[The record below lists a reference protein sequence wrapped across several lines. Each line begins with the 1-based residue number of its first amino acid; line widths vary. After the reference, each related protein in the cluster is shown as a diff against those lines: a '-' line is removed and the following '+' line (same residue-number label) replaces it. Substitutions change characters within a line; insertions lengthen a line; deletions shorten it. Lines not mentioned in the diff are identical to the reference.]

1 MSQKKATIVNLAASN
16 VSVSQFSVES
26 GSLVLEQFF
35 VEELAPGLTG
45 DDEWL
50 NAAIAALASLV
61 NAHELKGRVTVI
73 APAFLLLQKPLKVP
87 QVERARQ
94 AQIVAFEA
102 QNAIPYPLNE
112 VIWDSQVMASD
123 GVEAEVLLFA
133 LRTEIAT
140 KIANL
145 VTSTGLRPMSIQAAP
160 LLDSQAFRLAG
171 GSAAEEVLI
180 VNVGA
185 RSTTLSFVGPSGVNI
200 QSATNIGGN
209 LLTQGVSD
217 NTGQPF
223 AVSEAIKVGFFSGLV
238 QLTESDPQ
246 VAVLQ
251 ANAQTFIRRLSQD
264 INRRLINVRRGANGR
279 QPTRILVTGRGSQ
292 VPGLAEQLCETLRL
306 PVETFDPSSVITPG
320 AGINQEQL
328 QRAKHQITEVI
339 GEAARLTLPQPIG
352 VNLIPRDIASQ
363 QAFDARKPRLLVAAL
378 LAAVS
383 PLFVLLAFKDSDSWN
398 HEQTVI
404 VQGRRSE
411 LENRRALIEESRK
424 KSAELAAKAK
434 ELESVVLNRSNWP
447 AFLGDLQSRVGSLKN
462 TWVEEM
468 HVKYETLPAAP
479 AAEGQPAPA
488 PAPVVVT
495 KVVIAVRF
503 LFAEVPLEETR
514 YRSGAEKTHISRLLE
529 AVRKSPYVA
538 SVPENEIVVTDQT
551 VKSTEGGKYDIR
563 VTPKATITLV
573 IQKDKAL

>member
-16 VSVSQFSVES
+16 VSVSQFSVEA

-35 VEELAPGLTG
+35 VEDIAPGLTG

-61 NAHELKGRVTVI
+61 NAHEIKGRVTVI

-133 LRTEIAT
+133 LRTEVAT
-140 KIANL
+140 KIANM

-171 GSAAEEVLI
+171 GSSAEEVLI
-180 VNVGA
+180 INVGA

-209 LLTQGVSD
+209 LLTQGVSE

-223 AVSEAIKVGFFSGLV
+223 PVSEAIKVGYFSGSIH
-238 QLTESDPQ
+238 LTESDPQ
-246 VAVLQ
+246 VAILQ
-251 ANAQTFIRRLSQD
+251 ANAQTFIRRLAQD
-264 INRRLINVRRGANGR
+264 INRRLINVRRGTNGR

-292 VPGLAEQLCETLRL
+292 LPGLSEQLCETLRL
-306 PVETFDPSSVITPG
+306 PVEAFDPSSVITPG
-320 AGINQEQL
+320 EGVNRDQL
-328 QRAKHQITEVI
+328 ERAKHQITEVI
-339 GEAARLTLPQPIG
+339 GEAARLTLPQSIG

-363 QAFDARKPRLLVAAL
+363 QAFDARKPRLLAAAAL
-378 LAAVS
+378 AAAAPFCVW
-383 PLFVLLAFKDSDSWN
+383 LAFDAAESWN
-398 HEQTVI
+398 KERTLA
-404 VQGRRSE
+404 VQGRQTE
-411 LENRRALIEESRK
+411 LSGRRLAIEGSRVK
-424 KSAELAAKAK
+424 AAELAARCK
-434 ELESVVLNRSNWP
+434 ELEHVVLNRSNWP
-447 AFLGDLQSRVGSLKN
+447 AFLGDLQARVGSLKDS
-462 TWVEEM
+462 WIEEM
-468 HVKYETLPAAP
+468 HVKYEPQPVAP
-479 AAEGQPAPA
+479 LAEGQPAPV
-488 PAPVVVT
+488 PVIVT
-495 KVVIAVRF
+495 KVVVSVRF
-503 LFAEVPLEETR
+503 LFTEVPFDKNQP
-514 YRSGAEKTHISRLLE
+514 YRSQAEKARIGRLLE
-529 AVRKSPYVA
+529 AVRQSPYVSA
-538 SVPENEIVVTDQT
+538 VPENEIVVTDQT
-551 VKSTEGGKYDIR
+551 IKSSDGKSEIR
-563 VTPKATITLV
+563 TTPKATITLV
-573 IQKDKAL
+573 IHKEKAL

>member
-35 VEELAPGLTG
+35 VEEITPGLTG

-50 NAAIAALASLV
+50 NAAISALASLV
-61 NAHELKGRVTVI
+61 NSHDVKGRVTVI

-140 KIANL
+140 KIANM

-185 RSTTLSFVGPSGVNI
+185 RSTTLSFVGPGGVNI

-223 AVSEAIKVGFFSGLV
+223 AVSEAIKVGYFSGVV
-238 QLTESDPQ
+238 QLAESDPQ
-246 VAVLQ
+246 VAILQ
-251 ANAQTFIRRLSQD
+251 ANAQTFIRRLAQD

-292 VPGLAEQLCETLRL
+292 VPGLSEQLCETLRL
-306 PVETFDPSSVITPG
+306 PVEVFDPSSVITPG

-328 QRAKHQITEVI
+328 ERAKHQITEVI

-378 LAAVS
+378 LAAIS
-383 PLFVLLAFKDSDSWN
+383 PLFVLLAFKDSDNWN
-398 HEQTVI
+398 REQKVI
-404 VQGRRSE
+404 VEGRKSE
-411 LENRRALIEESRK
+411 LENRRANIEESRK
-424 KSAELAAKAK
+424 KTVELAAKVK
-434 ELESVVLNRSNWP
+434 ELEAVVLNRSNWP
-447 AFLGDLQSRVGSLKN
+447 AFLGDLQNRVGTLKN
-462 TWVEEM
+462 TWIEEM
-468 HVKYETLPAAP
+468 HVKYETLPPAP
-479 AAEGQPAPA
+479 AVEGQPAPT
-488 PAPVVVT
+488 PVVVT
-495 KVVIAVRF
+495 KVIISVRF
-503 LFAEVPLEETR
+503 LFAEVPLDVPQ
-514 YRSGAEKTHISRLLE
+514 YRSQAEKAHIGRLL
-529 AVRKSPYVA
+529 AVVRKSPYVSA
-538 SVPENEIVVTDQT
+538 VPENEIVVTDQT
-551 VKSTEGGKYDIR
+551 IKAPDGKTVIR
-563 VTPKATITLV
+563 MTPKATLTLV
-573 IQKDKAL
+573 IHSDKAL

>member
-16 VSVSQFSVES
+16 VSVSQFSVQA

-35 VEELAPGLTG
+35 VEEITPGLTG

-61 NAHELKGRVTVI
+61 NAHDLKGRVTVI
-73 APAFLLLQKPLKVP
+73 APSFLLLQKPLKVP

-112 VIWDSQVMASD
+112 VIWDSQLMASD

-140 KIANL
+140 KIANM

-223 AVSEAIKVGFFSGLV
+223 PVSEAIKVGYFSGV
-238 QLTESDPQ
+238 IQLAESDPQ
-246 VAVLQ
+246 VAILQ
-251 ANAQTFIRRLSQD
+251 ANAQTFIRRLAQD

-279 QPTRILVTGRGSQ
+279 QPARILVTGRGSQ
-292 VPGLAEQLCETLRL
+292 VPGLSEQLCETLRL
-306 PVETFDPSSVITPG
+306 PIEVFDPSSVITLG
-320 AGINQEQL
+320 TGINPEQL
-328 QRAKHQITEVI
+328 ERAKFQITEVI
-339 GEAARLTLPQPIG
+339 GEAARLTLSQPIG

-363 QAFDARKPRLLVAAL
+363 QAFDARKPRLLAAAL
-378 LAAVS
+378 LAAAA
-383 PLFVLLAFKDSDSWN
+383 PWCIWFAFGEAERWN
-398 HEQTVI
+398 REQTTVI
-404 VQGRRSE
+404 QGRQSE
-411 LENRRALIEESRK
+411 LSVRRSAIQESRK
-424 KSAELAAKAK
+424 LADDLSTKTK

-447 AFLGDLQSRVGSLKN
+447 AFLGDLQSRVGTLKN
-462 TWVEEM
+462 TWIEEM
-468 HVKYETLPAAP
+468 HVKYEPLPTAP
-479 AAEGQPAPA
+479 VAEGQPAPV
-488 PAPVVVT
+488 PVMVT
-495 KVVIAVRF
+495 KVVISVRF
-503 LFAEVPLEETR
+503 LFAEVPFDLKQ
-514 YRSGAEKTHISRLLE
+514 YRSQSEKAHIGRLLE
-529 AVRKSPYVA
+529 VVRKSPYVS

-551 VKSTEGGKYDIR
+551 MKAADNKTEIR
-563 VTPKATITLV
+563 MTPKATLTLV
-573 IQKDKAL
+573 IHKDKAL

>member
-16 VSVSQFSVES
+16 VSVSQFSVEA

-35 VEELAPGLTG
+35 VEEIAPGLTG

-61 NAHELKGRVTVI
+61 NTHELKGRVTVI

-112 VIWDSQVMASD
+112 VIWDSQLMASD

-140 KIANL
+140 RIANL

-180 VNVGA
+180 INVGA

-223 AVSEAIKVGFFSGLV
+223 AVSEAIKVGYFSGVV
-238 QLTESDPQ
+238 QLAESDPQ
-246 VAVLQ
+246 VAILQ
-251 ANAQTFIRRLSQD
+251 ANSQTFIRRLAQD

-279 QPTRILVTGRGSQ
+279 QPARILVTGRGSQ
-292 VPGLAEQLCETLRL
+292 VPGLSEQLCETLRL
-306 PVETFDPSSVITPG
+306 PVEVFDPSSVITPG
-320 AGINQEQL
+320 AGINPEQL
-328 QRAKHQITEVI
+328 ERAKYQITEVI

-363 QAFDARKPRLLVAAL
+363 QAFDARKPRLLAAAL
-378 LAAVS
+378 LAAAS
-383 PLFVLLAFKDSDSWN
+383 PFFAWLALSASADWN
-398 HEQTVI
+398 HHQASI
-404 VQGRRSE
+404 VQGRQSE
-411 LENRRALIEESRK
+411 LTARRSSIEESHK
-424 KSAELAAKAK
+424 KSAEIAAKAS
-434 ELESVVLNRSNWP
+434 ELESIVLNRSNWP
-447 AFLGDLQSRVGSLKN
+447 AFLGDLQSRVGMLKN
-462 TWVEEM
+462 TWVEEL
-468 HVKYETLPAAP
+468 HVKYETLPASP
-479 AAEGQPAPA
+479 VAEGQPA

-495 KVVIAVRF
+495 KVVVAVRF
-503 LFAEVPLEETR
+503 LFADVPFDLKQ
-514 YRSGAEKTHISRLLE
+514 YRSQSEKAHIGRLLE
-529 AVRKSPYVA
+529 ALRSSPYVSA
-538 SVPENEIVVTDQT
+538 IPENEIVVTDQT
-551 VKSTEGGKYDIR
+551 LKASDNKTEIR
-563 VTPKATITLV
+563 MTPKATLTLV
-573 IQKDKAL
+573 IHKDKAL

>member
-26 GSLVLEQFF
+26 GSLVLEQLY
-35 VEELAPGLTG
+35 VEDIAPGLTG

-61 NAHELKGRVTVI
+61 NAHELKGRVTVV

-133 LRTEIAT
+133 LRTEVAT
-140 KIANL
+140 KIATM

-171 GSAAEEVLI
+171 GAASEEVLI

-185 RSTTLSFVGPSGVNI
+185 RSTTLSFVGPGGVNI

-238 QLTESDPQ
+238 QLAEADPQ

-251 ANAQTFIRRLSQD
+251 ANAQTFIRRLAQD

-292 VPGLAEQLCETLRL
+292 VPGLSEQLCETLRL
-306 PVETFDPSSVITPG
+306 PVEVFDPSSVITPG
-320 AGINQEQL
+320 AGVNREQL
-328 QRAKHQITEVI
+328 ERAKHQITEVI
-339 GEAARLTLPQPIG
+339 GEAARLTLPQSIG

-363 QAFDARKPRLLVAAL
+363 QAFDARKPRLLAAAL

-383 PLFVLLAFKDSDSWN
+383 PLFVYLAFDSAKSWN
-398 HEQTVI
+398 ADQSGII
-404 VQGRRSE
+404 VGRQSELSARRST
-411 LENRRALIEESRK
+411 IEESRK
-424 KSAELAAKAK
+424 KAAELAAKAK
-434 ELESVVLNRSNWP
+434 ELEYVVLNRSNWP
-447 AFLGDLQSRVGSLKN
+447 AFLGDLQARVGTLKN

-479 AAEGQPAPA
+479 AVEGQPA

-495 KVVIAVRF
+495 KVVVSVRF
-503 LFAEVPLEETR
+503 LFTEVPYDIKQ
-514 YRSGAEKTHISRLLE
+514 YRSAAEKAHIGRLLE
-529 AVRKSPYVA
+529 AVRKSPYVSA
-538 SVPENEIVVTDQT
+538 VPESDIVVTDQNT
-551 VKSTEGGKYDIR
+551 VR
-563 VTPKATITLV
+563 TPKATITLV
-573 IQKDKAL
+573 IHKDKAL

>member
-16 VSVSQFSVES
+16 VSVSQFSAEA
-26 GSLVLEQFF
+26 GSLVLEQFH
-35 VEELAPGLTG
+35 VEDLAPGLTG

-133 LRTEIAT
+133 LRTEVAT
-140 KIANL
+140 RIANL

-185 RSTTLSFVGPSGVNI
+185 RSTTLSFVGPGGVNI
-200 QSATNIGGN
+200 QTATNIGGN

-223 AVSEAIKVGFFSGLV
+223 AVAEAIKVGYFSGIV
-238 QLTESDPQ
+238 QLAEADPQ
-246 VAVLQ
+246 VAILQ
-251 ANAQTFIRRLSQD
+251 ANSQSFIRRLAQD

-292 VPGLAEQLCETLRL
+292 VPGLSEQLCETLRL
-306 PVETFDPSSVITPG
+306 PVEAFDPSSVVTPG
-320 AGINQEQL
+320 ASITAEQL
-328 QRAKHQITEVI
+328 GRAKHQITEVI
-339 GEAARLTLPQPIG
+339 GEAARLVLPQPIG
-352 VNLIPRDIASQ
+352 VNLIPRDIAAQ
-363 QAFDARKPRLLVAAL
+363 QAFDARKPRLLAAAAL
-378 LAAVS
+378 AAAAPFCVW
-383 PLFVLLAFKDSDSWN
+383 LAFDAAESWN
-398 HEQTVI
+398 KARAEV
-404 VQGRRSE
+404 VQGRQTE
-411 LENRRALIEESRK
+411 LNERRVAIEGSRAK
-424 KSAELAAKAK
+424 AAEVAAKCK
-434 ELESVVLNRSNWP
+434 DLEHVVLNRSNWP
-447 AFLGDLQSRVGSLKN
+447 AFLGDLQARVGTLKDS
-462 TWVEEM
+462 WIEEL
-468 HVKYETLPAAP
+468 HVKYEAQPVAAP
-479 AAEGQPAPA
+479 AEGQPA

-495 KVVIAVRF
+495 KVVVSVRF
-503 LFAEVPLEETR
+503 LFSEVPFDTKQP
-514 YRSGAEKTHISRLLE
+514 YRSQAEKARIGRLLE
-529 AVRKSPYVA
+529 AVRKSPYVS
-538 SVPENEIVVTDQT
+538 SVPESEIVVTDQT
-551 VKSTEGGKYDIR
+551 IKSADNKLEIR
-563 VTPKATITLV
+563 TTPKATITLV
-573 IQKDKAL
+573 IHKEKAL

>member
-16 VSVSQFSVES
+16 VSVSQFSVEA

-35 VEELAPGLTG
+35 VEEIAPGLTG

-61 NAHELKGRVTVI
+61 NTHELKGRVTVI

-87 QVERARQ
+87 QVDRARQ

-112 VIWDSQVMASD
+112 VIWDSQLMASD

-140 KIANL
+140 KIANM
-145 VTSTGLRPMSIQAAP
+145 VTSTGLRPMSI
-160 LLDSQAFRLAG
+160 QAFRLAG

-180 VNVGA
+180 INVGA

-223 AVSEAIKVGFFSGLV
+223 AVSEAIKVGYFSGVV

-246 VAVLQ
+246 VAILQ
-251 ANAQTFIRRLSQD
+251 ANSQTFIRRLAQD

-279 QPTRILVTGRGSQ
+279 QPARILVTGRGSQ
-292 VPGLAEQLCETLRL
+292 VPGLSEQLCETLRL
-306 PVETFDPSSVITPG
+306 PVEVFDPSSVITPG
-320 AGINQEQL
+320 AGINPEQL
-328 QRAKHQITEVI
+328 ERAKYQITEVI

-363 QAFDARKPRLLVAAL
+363 QAFDARKPRLVVAAL
-378 LAAVS
+378 LAAAAPFCVW
-383 PLFVLLAFKDSDSWN
+383 LAFASAEGWN
-398 HEQTVI
+398 NAQAQTIHDFPPVATRSKSLARRPPSFPPRP
-404 VQGRRSE
+404 RRS
-411 LENRRALIEESRK
+411 
-424 KSAELAAKAK
+424 
-434 ELESVVLNRSNWP
+434 NRSSSTVP
-447 AFLGDLQSRVGSLKN
+447 TGRPSSATSSRASAPSRTPGSKRC
-462 TWVEEM
+462 T
-468 HVKYETLPAAP
+468 
-479 AAEGQPAPA
+479 
-488 PAPVVVT
+488 
-495 KVVIAVRF
+495 
-503 LFAEVPLEETR
+503 
-514 YRSGAEKTHISRLLE
+514 
-529 AVRKSPYVA
+529 
-538 SVPENEIVVTDQT
+538 
-551 VKSTEGGKYDIR
+551 
-563 VTPKATITLV
+563 
-573 IQKDKAL
+573 

>member
-16 VSVSQFSVES
+16 VSVSQFSVQA

-35 VEELAPGLTG
+35 VEEITPGLTG

-61 NAHELKGRVTVI
+61 NAHDLKGRVTVI
-73 APAFLLLQKPLKVP
+73 APSFLLLQKPLKVP

-112 VIWDSQVMASD
+112 VIWDSQLMASD

-140 KIANL
+140 KIANM

-223 AVSEAIKVGFFSGLV
+223 PVSEAIKVGYFSGV
-238 QLTESDPQ
+238 IQLAESDPQ
-246 VAVLQ
+246 VAILQ
-251 ANAQTFIRRLSQD
+251 ANAQTFIRRLAQD

-279 QPTRILVTGRGSQ
+279 QPARILVTGRGSQ
-292 VPGLAEQLCETLRL
+292 VPGLSEQLCETLRM
-306 PVETFDPSSVITPG
+306 PIEVFDPSSVITLG
-320 AGINQEQL
+320 AGINPEQL
-328 QRAKHQITEVI
+328 ERAKFQITEVI
-339 GEAARLTLPQPIG
+339 GEAARLTLSQPAG

-363 QAFDARKPRLLVAAL
+363 QAFDARKPRLLAAAL
-378 LAAVS
+378 LAAAA
-383 PLFVLLAFKDSDSWN
+383 PWCIYFAFGEAERWN
-398 HEQTVI
+398 REQTTVI
-404 VQGRRSE
+404 QGRQSE
-411 LENRRALIEESRK
+411 LSVRRTAIQESRK
-424 KSAELAAKAK
+424 LADDLSAKTK

-447 AFLGDLQSRVGSLKN
+447 AFLGDLQSRVGTLKN
-462 TWVEEM
+462 TWIEEM
-468 HVKYETLPAAP
+468 HVKYEPLPTAP
-479 AAEGQPAPA
+479 VAEGQPV
-488 PAPVVVT
+488 PAPVMVT
-495 KVVIAVRF
+495 KVVISVRF
-503 LFAEVPLEETR
+503 LFADVPFDLKQ
-514 YRSGAEKTHISRLLE
+514 YRSQSEKAHIGRLLE
-529 AVRKSPYVA
+529 VVRKSPYVS

-551 VKSTEGGKYDIR
+551 MKAADNKTEIR
-563 VTPKATITLV
+563 MTPKATLTLV
-573 IQKDKAL
+573 IHKDKAL

>member
-26 GSLVLEQFF
+26 GSLVLEQLY
-35 VEELAPGLTG
+35 VEDIAPGLTG

-61 NAHELKGRVTVI
+61 NAHELKGRVTVV

-133 LRTEIAT
+133 LRTEVAT
-140 KIANL
+140 KIATM

-171 GSAAEEVLI
+171 GAASEEVLI

-185 RSTTLSFVGPSGVNI
+185 RSTTLSFVGPGGVNI

-238 QLTESDPQ
+238 QLAEADPQ

-251 ANAQTFIRRLSQD
+251 ANAQTFIRRLAQD

-292 VPGLAEQLCETLRL
+292 VPGLSEQLCETLRL
-306 PVETFDPSSVITPG
+306 PVEVFDPSSVITPG
-320 AGINQEQL
+320 AGVNREQL
-328 QRAKHQITEVI
+328 ERAKHQITEVI
-339 GEAARLTLPQPIG
+339 GEAARLTLPQSIG

-363 QAFDARKPRLLVAAL
+363 QAFDARKPRLLAAAL

-383 PLFVLLAFKDSDSWN
+383 PLFVYLAFDSAKSWN
-398 HEQTVI
+398 ADQSGII
-404 VQGRRSE
+404 VGRQSELSARRST
-411 LENRRALIEESRK
+411 IEESRK
-424 KSAELAAKAK
+424 KAAELAAKAK
-434 ELESVVLNRSNWP
+434 ELEHVVLNRSNWP
-447 AFLGDLQSRVGSLKN
+447 AFLGDLQARVGTLKN

-479 AAEGQPAPA
+479 AVEGQPA

-495 KVVIAVRF
+495 KVVVSVRF
-503 LFAEVPLEETR
+503 LFTEVPYDIKQ
-514 YRSGAEKTHISRLLE
+514 YRSAAEKAHIGRLLE
-529 AVRKSPYVA
+529 AVRKSPYVSA
-538 SVPENEIVVTDQT
+538 VPESDIVVTDQNT
-551 VKSTEGGKYDIR
+551 VR
-563 VTPKATITLV
+563 TPKATITLV
-573 IQKDKAL
+573 IHKDKAL

>member
-26 GSLVLEQFF
+26 GSLVLEQFC
-35 VEELAPGLTG
+35 VEEIAPGLTG

-50 NAAIAALASLV
+50 NAAISALASLV
-61 NAHELKGRVTVI
+61 NAHEIKGRVTVI

-140 KIANL
+140 KIANM
-145 VTSTGLRPMSIQAAP
+145 VTATGLRPMAIQAAP

-185 RSTTLSFVGPSGVNI
+185 RSTTLSFVGPGGVNI

-223 AVSEAIKVGFFSGLV
+223 AVSEAIKVGYFSGVV
-238 QLTESDPQ
+238 QLAESDPQ
-246 VAVLQ
+246 VAILQ
-251 ANAQTFIRRLSQD
+251 ANSQTFIRRLAQD

-292 VPGLAEQLCETLRL
+292 VPGLSEQLCETLRL
-306 PVETFDPSSVITPG
+306 PVEVFDPSSVITPG

-328 QRAKHQITEVI
+328 ERAKHQITEVI
-339 GEAARLTLPQPIG
+339 GEAARLTLPQAIG

-378 LAAVS
+378 LAAIS

-398 HEQTVI
+398 RDQRAI
-404 VQGRRSE
+404 VDGRKAE
-411 LENRRALIEESRK
+411 LENRRVLIEESRK
-424 KSAELAAKAK
+424 KSTELAAKAK

-447 AFLGDLQSRVGSLKN
+447 AFLGDLQNRVGTLKN
-462 TWVEEM
+462 TWIEEM

-479 AAEGQPAPA
+479 AVEGQPAPA
-488 PAPVVVT
+488 PVLVT
-495 KVVIAVRF
+495 KVVISVRF
-503 LFAEVPLEETR
+503 LFTEVALDVPQ
-514 YRSGAEKTHISRLLE
+514 YRSQAEKAHIGRLL
-529 AVRKSPYVA
+529 AVVRKSPYV
-538 SVPENEIVVTDQT
+538 STVPENEIVVTDQT
-551 VKSTEGGKYDIR
+551 IKASDNKTVIR
-563 VTPKATITLV
+563 MTPKATLTLV
-573 IQKDKAL
+573 IHPDKAL